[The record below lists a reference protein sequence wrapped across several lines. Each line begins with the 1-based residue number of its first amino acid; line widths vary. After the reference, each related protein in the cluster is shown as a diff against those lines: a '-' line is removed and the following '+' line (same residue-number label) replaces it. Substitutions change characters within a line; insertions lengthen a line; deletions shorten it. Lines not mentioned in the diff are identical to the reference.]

1 MPHTRELF
9 SLPGQLDL
17 TLSRLAEE
25 LLERHPRLENTCLMG
40 IQPRGVFLG
49 RRMAT
54 WLATRLPGQTID
66 YGELDVTFY
75 RDDFRR
81 KAAPLVPNSTRVDFI
96 IEGRNVVLIDDV
108 LYTGR
113 TIRAA
118 LDAMLAF
125 GRPASVELMV
135 LVDRRR
141 LRHLPVQASYRGI
154 AIDTLDTENVVVSFS
169 ETDER
174 DTVVIVGG

>member
-1 MPHTRELF
+1 MNPTRELF

-17 TLSRLAEE
+17 TLNRLVEE
-25 LLERHPRLENTCLMG
+25 LLERHPALANTCLLG

-49 RRMAT
+49 RRMAKV
-54 WLATRLPGQTID
+54 LRQRLPAETVK
-66 YGELDVTFY
+66 YGELDVTFH

-81 KAAPLVPNSTRVDFI
+81 KATPLVPNSTHVDFI
-96 IEGRNVVLIDDV
+96 IEGQNVVLVDDV
-108 LYTGR
+108 LFTGR

-141 LRHLPVQASYRGI
+141 LRHLPIQASYRGI
-154 AIDTLDTENVVVSFS
+154 AIDTLDSENVIVKFS

-174 DTVVIVGG
+174 DSVTLVAG